1 MTPLDPPPAPRPTA
15 RLLALGLTVAF
26 ALAACGSDDDA
37 TDGAPRLEEA
47 GEVALVEH
55 DYVIPAGTGDALDA
69 GEDIEILPE
78 VLEAEVGETIRIVND
93 DDRGHVVGVFFVV
106 GVMFYFHELSGLSD
120 MLQKRRLSAAP
131 NKKFFTRS
139 GMPRPYR
146 VKPPGAKRFQ
156 APKDPPKN
164 QNKDTGGGTGGTS
177 TKDSKTKTK
186 SSSSTLKRSKLRPLF
201 RMATQMSCPMR
212 RSG

>member
-93 DDRGHVVGVFFVV
+93 DDRGHVVGVFFV
-106 GVMFYFHELSGLSD
+106 GAGETLTQTFTAPGEFSGSCTVHTD
-120 MLQKRRLSAAP
+120 GKFTLQV
-131 NKKFFTRS
+131 TE
-139 GMPRPYR
+139 
-146 VKPPGAKRFQ
+146 
-156 APKDPPKN
+156 
-164 QNKDTGGGTGGTS
+164 
-177 TKDSKTKTK
+177 
-186 SSSSTLKRSKLRPLF
+186 
-201 RMATQMSCPMR
+201 
-212 RSG
+212 